1 MATILNGDLTRET
14 TVKVDEREIQLT
26 LTAEQKISMKLK
38 GMKSGTVEI
47 GIGELYHKLAGSES
61 TVTKTVEVGLEPT
74 PSAKGIDLSS
84 YAGDKNMLI
93 SVSDFRAA
101 VLIHGF
107 DLDTTNKLDGLLA
120 QFIRDRKQRKG
131 IS

>member
-1 MATILNGDLTRET
+1 
-14 TVKVDEREIQLT
+14 
-26 LTAEQKISMKLK
+26 
-38 GMKSGTVEI
+38 MKSGTVEI
-47 GIGELYHKLAGSES
+47 GIGELYHQLAGSES

-107 DLDTTNKLDGLLA
+107 DLDTTNKLDGFLA